1 MSEKNLDQQK
11 KEAAAKAKE
20 EALKRLAERKKQN
33 DENEQA
39 ITSSAYAEDI
49 KMKALKNME
58 SAGEEEEK
66 AKALA
71 VAKAKAA
78 ALAKQKAQAVEK
90 GESATADDEEKAKA
104 KAKAVAA
111 AKAKAAALA
120 RQKAQ
125 AAEKG
130 ESATADD
137 EEKAKA
143 KAKAIAAAK
152 AKAAALAKQKAQK
165 IVAEESEQEIAPNQA
180 LLDEYVKKIEELIG
194 KDVLEEAYIN
204 RLSKNVATIV
214 AKREFYFKIA
224 ECLKYNELLYFDNLV
239 ELHGTDFV
247 THIEVY
253 VYLYSHIRNQSVVL
267 KVNLDREQPVIP
279 SLVPLWEGANWP
291 ECEAYDLLG
300 IQFENHPNLKRILL
314 GEEWVGYPLRKDY
327 EPFDV
332 EV

>member
-1 MSEKNLDQQK
+1 MDQQK

-78 ALAKQKAQAVEK
+78 AAAKAEVAALAKQKAQAV
-90 GESATADDEEKAKA
+90 
-104 KAKAVAA
+104 
-111 AKAKAAALA
+111 
-120 RQKAQ
+120 
-125 AAEKG
+125 EKG

-267 KVNLDREQPVIP
+267 KVKLDREQPVIP